1 LADVAS
7 LGKQKVCG
15 YAIFTSGSQ
24 TIGNS
29 MSIKEVERE
38 WAEKAQRFVKAE
50 LKRSDVTYEELA
62 NRLRAMGLQE
72 TKVSI
77 ASKLSRAGF
86 SASFFLATMKAIGR
100 QTVNLEDV

>member
-1 LADVAS
+1 
-7 LGKQKVCG
+7 
-15 YAIFTSGSQ
+15 
-24 TIGNS
+24 
-29 MSIKEVERE
+29 MSVKEVERE
-38 WAEKAQRFVKAE
+38 WAEKTHRFVKAE
-50 LKRSDVTYEELA
+50 LKRANVTYEELA

-100 QTVNLEDV
+100 QTVNLEEV

>member
-1 LADVAS
+1 M
-7 LGKQKVCG
+7 
-15 YAIFTSGSQ
+15 
-24 TIGNS
+24 GNM
-29 MSIKEVERE
+29 MSVKEIERE

-50 LKRSDVTYEELA
+50 LKRADLTYEELA
-62 NRLRAMGLQE
+62 SRLRAMGLQE

-100 QTVNLEDV
+100 ENLNLSDL

>member
-1 LADVAS
+1 MPT
-7 LGKQKVCG
+7 KK
-15 YAIFTSGSQ
+15 
-24 TIGNS
+24 
-29 MSIKEVERE
+29 
-38 WAEKAQRFVKAE
+38 
-50 LKRSDVTYEELA
+50 ELA

-100 QTVNLEDV
+100 QTVNLEEV